1 MNKTKTMLYPFLI
14 TWIGAILMMA
24 MLLLPFAS
32 ANKEY
37 QSYLLDNKDELYAE
51 ELGMSN
57 AEAVNISLAEYAK
70 MYIEAVKQGFHME
83 AGIVCIVIIIVFA
96 ILTVFT
102 VLLSLLKKPIG
113 ILVFDILALASFW
126 AIRFDFEDRGV
137 VPSDF
142 YDWGIASWLT
152 YVIGV
157 VVATGAI
164 WMFFEKRKA
173 EK

>member
-1 MNKTKTMLYPFLI
+1 
-14 TWIGAILMMA
+14 MMA

-83 AGIVCIVIIIVFA
+83 AGIVCIIIIIV
-96 ILTVFT
+96 
-102 VLLSLLKKPIG
+102 LSLLKKPIG